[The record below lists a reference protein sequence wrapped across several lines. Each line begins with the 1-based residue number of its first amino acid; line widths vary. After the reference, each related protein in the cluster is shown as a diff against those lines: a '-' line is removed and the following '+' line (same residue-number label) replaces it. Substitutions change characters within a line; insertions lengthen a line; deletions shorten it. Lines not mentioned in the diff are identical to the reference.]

1 MNTANPPPMGQMGCR
16 VGVFVCFYLLHL
28 RVRLVVFSREDACVY
43 VPDGLFLCDFW
54 MCVCVCAHECV
65 LLCVCVCVCWGYPN
79 GFFGRRSQGFFILIM
94 MFQSKTS
101 IFLDKFHG

>member
-65 LLCVCVCVCWGYPN
+65 LLCVCVCLLGISQWLFWPSIPR
-79 GFFGRRSQGFFILIM
+79 FFYIDYDVPIQ
-94 MFQSKTS
+94 
-101 IFLDKFHG
+101 D

>member
-1 MNTANPPPMGQMGCR
+1 MRQMGCR

-28 RVRLVVFSREDACVY
+28 RVRLVVFSRGDACVY

-65 LLCVCVCVCWGYPN
+65 LLCVCVSVGDIP
-79 GFFGRRSQGFFILIM
+79 M
-94 MFQSKTS
+94 V
-101 IFLDKFHG
+101 FLALDPKVFLY